1 MRVCLCWQYSAAVP
15 GKGKLEDARK
25 SNGHHNQQTEGDAA
39 PEPWLL
45 SSRGFGFNV
54 VRSLRRSHTKRVRKW
69 QPCDDAAGF
78 PDQRDCRRALYLV
91 ILICLWELFLP
102 HKSHRK
108 SLKILPQKATVF
120 SFSVKRSRARN
131 SFLQVSTRSAHFWGR
146 SECIPALRSET
157 CKKSTALYD

>member
-1 MRVCLCWQYSAAVP
+1 MLAIQCCSARE
-15 GKGKLEDARK
+15 GKARRCQEK
-25 SNGHHNQQTEGDAA
+25 QWASQLTNWRWCCSWA
-39 PEPWLL
+39 PCCSWLL

-54 VRSLRRSHTKRVRKW
+54 VRNLRQSHTKRVRKW

-131 SFLQVSTRSAHFWGR
+131 SFLQVSARTAHFWGR
-146 SECIPALRSET
+146 SECSPALRSET
-157 CKKSTALYD
+157 CKKSNVLYD